1 MHHHEQTISAK
12 YGQEIFCMKESYLLG
27 EGFGGNI
34 LYGRIIPFG
43 EGFGLGLVRKKKGYF
58 CSGLLTGIPFSFWV
72 SAQRNDFRKKLGI

>member
-43 EGFGLGLVRKKKGYF
+43 EGFGLGLVRKKKKRLLLQWVAHRNTFFFLGK
-58 CSGLLTGIPFSFWV
+58 CS
-72 SAQRNDFRKKLGI
+72 KE

>member
-27 EGFGGNI
+27 EGGGNI

-43 EGFGLGLVRKKKGYF
+43 EGFGLGLVRKKKKKVTSAVG
-58 CSGLLTGIPFSFWV
+58 CSQEYLFLFG
-72 SAQRNDFRKKLGI
+72 